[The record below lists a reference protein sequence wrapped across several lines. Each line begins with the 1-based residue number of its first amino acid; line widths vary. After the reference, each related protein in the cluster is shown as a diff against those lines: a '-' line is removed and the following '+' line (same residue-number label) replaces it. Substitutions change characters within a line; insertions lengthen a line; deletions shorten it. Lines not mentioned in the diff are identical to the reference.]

1 MTADLYRRI
10 QVRIFSLFEMGLISG
25 SQHDDILEIVGEEID
40 NE

>member
-10 QVRIFSLFEMGLISG
+10 QIRIFELFEAGLLSG
-25 SQHDDILEIVGEEID
+25 YQHDDILKIVGEEID